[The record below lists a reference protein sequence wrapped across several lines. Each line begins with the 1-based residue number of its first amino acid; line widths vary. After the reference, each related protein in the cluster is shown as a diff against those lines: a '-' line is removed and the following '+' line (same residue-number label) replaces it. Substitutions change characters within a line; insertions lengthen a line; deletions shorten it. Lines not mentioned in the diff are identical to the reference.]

1 VSLISNARRA
11 FRTVPEDERGLKPYI
26 LGILTVAV
34 TSGTVALANPW
45 LTVADA
51 SILHLLPVL
60 LSAVRFGMWPS
71 IATSIVAAV
80 SSNYFFARP
89 HYGFGFD
96 DLHDILTLVA
106 FVVTATTLSYWV
118 GKSHRQGELLR
129 RQAED
134 SNRRQLASDLLYR
147 INARIGALAEPTPIL
162 SAVATVLGPPDDAAL
177 AIYLASKDGLELA
190 AATATGA
197 ATGQADQRAA
207 EAAFRSCAPA
217 GAGTTREPDAALRYL
232 PLVADDVTIGTL
244 GIVPDPNWL
253 DGVPESIADEIA
265 GAIARARRIE
275 EREHARV
282 VTEAAKLHSAL
293 LSSVSHDF
301 RTPLTTIIGAASSLR
316 DRAAAFTPAGRR
328 DLLTT
333 IQESGERLH
342 RYVVNLLNTS
352 RIEAGAL
359 PLNRDWVDIGE
370 PVSTALNHLA
380 PASARSRIVLDLP
393 RELPM
398 IEVDFVLM
406 EQVILNLLDNA
417 VKYSPA
423 GTPIRVS
430 ARDEPDRLVLE
441 VTNAVT
447 APPLDLDRVFER
459 FYRQDA
465 RIGAEGT
472 GLGLSICK
480 GFVEVMGGTI
490 AARGS
495 ASSVT
500 ISVTFPVTATARRFA
515 AELAD
520 E

>member
-51 SILHLLPVL
+51 SILHLLPIL

-71 IATSIVAAV
+71 VATSVVSAV
-80 SSNYFFARP
+80 SCNYLFSRP
-89 HYGFGFD
+89 YYGFGFH
-96 DLHDILTLVA
+96 DLHDVLTLVA

-129 RQAED
+129 HEADEAD
-134 SNRRQLASDLLYR
+134 RRRRASDLLYR
-147 INARIGALAEPTPIL
+147 INARIPAVAEAEPIL
-162 SAVATVLGPPDDAAL
+162 RAVAAELGPPDRAAL
-177 AIYLASKDGLELA
+177 AIYLGGKTGLERA
-190 AATATGA
+190 AATAPVEA
-197 ATGQADQRAA
+197 AGEADRRAA
-207 EAAFRSCAPA
+207 EAAFRRRSPA
-217 GAGTTREPDAALRYL
+217 GAGTDREPDAMLRYH
-232 PLVADDVTIGTL
+232 PLLADGVAIGAL
-244 GIVPDPNWL
+244 GIAPEPDWPDNVPR
-253 DGVPESIADEIA
+253 SIADEIA
-265 GAIARARRIE
+265 GAIERARRVE
-275 EREHARV
+275 EREHAHV
-282 VTEAAKLHSAL
+282 VAEAAKLHSAL